1 MARKKQLSVAQLK
14 VGILV
19 AAALALFAAVILQR
33 SWGIQLFT
41 KSDLAVTY
49 LPDVAGLKPGA
60 PVWLAGMEIGKVKQ
74 VTIVPP
80 EIYSGNRPVFRRIAE
95 IREALRAV
103 RPDDPNAGRI
113 RSDLQDRLR
122 DAKLELRYVEV
133 VMEIRHEYL
142 NRISR
147 DSEVSIESRG
157 LIGDS
162 FIDISPGALGEPPA
176 KLGNYYL
183 IEGMRTA
190 GFREIMTGAND
201 VIANFGVL
209 SDQIKD
215 IALKV
220 NPDRVGTGLSETMQ
234 RIQDALQEATDTF
247 DRATLLMEELRA
259 GKGTFG
265 RLVSDPAAYERLADA
280 LEKFRSLA
288 DQLQSGSGTM
298 ARLIR
303 DPQVYDEARGTLAKA
318 QAVMERIEKGE
329 GTLGRLS
336 RDERLYENT
345 RRAVEKLASFV
356 EQIESGQGTMGK
368 LLKDPSLYNNLNQ
381 SAAEMAKLIYDLR
394 QDPRKY
400 LTIRLRLF

>member
-1 MARKKQLSVAQLK
+1 MARKKQVTIAQLK

-19 AAALALFAAVILQR
+19 TAALVLFAAVILQR
-33 SWGIQLFT
+33 SWGIQFFV

-60 PVWLAGMEIGKVKQ
+60 PVWLAGIEIGKVKQ

-80 EIYSGNRPVFRRIAE
+80 EVYSGNEPVFRRIAA
-95 IREALRAV
+95 IREAMQNV
-103 RPDDPNAGRI
+103 RPTDPNAAKI
-113 RSDLQDRLR
+113 RSDLQDQLR

-133 VMEIRHEYL
+133 VMEIRHQYL

-162 FIDISPGALGEPPA
+162 FIDISPGALGEPPG
-176 KLGNYYL
+176 KQGTYYL

-209 SDQIKD
+209 SDQIKN

-220 NPDRVGTGLSETMQ
+220 NPDRVGEGLADTTQ
-234 RIQDALQEATDTF
+234 RVQDALSQASAAF
-247 DRATLLMEELRA
+247 NRANMLLEELRV

-265 RLVSDPAAYERLADA
+265 RLVSDPAAYDSLADA
-280 LEKFRSLA
+280 LEKFRRLA
-288 DQLQSGSGTM
+288 DELQNGSGTM

-318 QAVMERIEKGE
+318 QTVMERIEKGE
-329 GTLGRLS
+329 GTLGLLS
-336 RDERLYENT
+336 RDERLYENM
-345 RRAVEKLASFV
+345 RQAVERLTSLV
-356 EQIESGQGTMGK
+356 DRIESGQGTMGK
-368 LLKDPSLYNNLNQ
+368 LLKDPALYNNLNQ
-381 SAAEMAKLIYDLR
+381 SAAEIAKLIYDLR